1 MHIVEEKRGEVK
13 VVVVRGR
20 LDALT
25 SPVLEKRI
33 QELLDLGENRLAL
46 DFSELSY
53 ISSLGLRVLIMAAKN
68 LQKVN
73 GKLGLA
79 ALNEDIFDVF
89 KMAGFTKVF
98 SIHPT
103 IEETVQFC
111 AQ

>member
-1 MHIVEEKRGEVK
+1 
-13 VVVVRGR
+13 
-20 LDALT
+20 
-25 SPVLEKRI
+25 
-33 QELLDLGENRLAL
+33 
-46 DFSELSY
+46 
-53 ISSLGLRVLIMAAKN
+53 MAAKN